1 MKFLNRNGE
10 LGNQIMSLLYIFLML
25 VIFIGLTAGIFIYFG
40 AEYQFKQVDADLMYL
55 KIVKCIREKP
65 IDSIVNDF
73 YSICGINKEVTQE
86 FFRVKI
92 CLHKDET
99 DNCIIEESSDKVK
112 FVEGSDFQ
120 SCELIGVKDNTN
132 FPRCAKGIIEVNK
145 VQYEVI
151 AGSRQELRRAG

>member
-1 MKFLNRNGE
+1 
-10 LGNQIMSLLYIFLML
+10 
-25 VIFIGLTAGIFIYFG
+25 
-40 AEYQFKQVDADLMYL
+40 MYL

-65 IDSIVNDF
+65 IDTIVNDF
-73 YSICGINKEVTQE
+73 YSTCGINRNVTKE

-92 CLHKDET
+92 CLHEEEQ
-99 DNCIIEESSDKVK
+99 DNCISDEGAPKVK
-112 FVEGSDFQ
+112 FFEGSDFQ

-151 AGSRQELRRAG
+151 AGSRQELRRAS